1 MGLWDRLKRALSGG
15 PAFDPLLTRER
26 VTLVPLE
33 GNTVPTTDDPAAWSV
48 FHDWLEERGDVR
60 AELLRR
66 FERQEQF
73 EEFLAANALMLMGEL
88 AVHLTRRNSRAWRT
102 NLGVTWRH
110 GLPVGLSFR
119 MADEGRP
126 VWPFVEQAFSLP
138 FFSTVEELGV
148 GLSGMEA
155 LMESENGVLSRP
167 AAQRLRRLTLGDFT
181 FPDEC
186 ELSWAELGDV
196 GGVWRTLPRMEQ
208 LTLQGT
214 AVLGEVDAPA
224 LKAFSWVTVGVDDDD
239 LDALEQARWP
249 RLERFSLWAGSS
261 VLPDQLLPVLA
272 ALPAGVTSLALCN
285 SELDGLTDLLAS
297 LPLASRLE
305 RLDLSKG
312 TLDDEG
318 ARRLLARRAQF
329 PRLTALDVSEN
340 FLSLDG
346 VRELGEWVPTTAT
359 NQRDALE
366 SDGERYVAV
375 GE

>member
-1 MGLWDRLKRALSGG
+1 
-15 PAFDPLLTRER
+15 
-26 VTLVPLE
+26 
-33 GNTVPTTDDPAAWSV
+33 
-48 FHDWLEERGDVR
+48 
-60 AELLRR
+60 
-66 FERQEQF
+66 
-73 EEFLAANALMLMGEL
+73 
-88 AVHLTRRNSRAWRT
+88 
-102 NLGVTWRH
+102 
-110 GLPVGLSFR
+110 
-119 MADEGRP
+119 
-126 VWPFVEQAFSLP
+126 
-138 FFSTVEELGV
+138 
-148 GLSGMEA
+148 
-155 LMESENGVLSRP
+155 
-167 AAQRLRRLTLGDFT
+167 
-181 FPDEC
+181 
-186 ELSWAELGDV
+186 
-196 GGVWRTLPRMEQ
+196 MEQ